1 MAKTCSQE
9 GSKGVGVEKI
19 VISLNQQKDD
29 YHHRVS
35 FADEKPEDNEMA
47 TIEEKKLLSD
57 LSKRNWGHRSAKKRN
72 LMMTQRR
79 VTTVENEYQMYNPG
93 YKDRLCEHF
102 QKKRNQF
109 VYGSV
114 TSTQR

>member
-47 TIEEKKLLSD
+47 TIEEKS
-57 LSKRNWGHRSAKKRN
+57 
-72 LMMTQRR
+72 
-79 VTTVENEYQMYNPG
+79 
-93 YKDRLCEHF
+93 C
-102 QKKRNQF
+102 
-109 VYGSV
+109 
-114 TSTQR
+114 